1 MIPALKVGF
10 LFTYVAP
17 LAFVLVITL
26 LKEAWDDFQRYRRDK
41 ELNNKTHEKLTLNGA
56 YTEVTSANMKVGD
69 IIKVRHNER
78 VPADMLL
85 LYTTEKSGAVFIRT
99 D

>member
-1 MIPALKVGF
+1 
-10 LFTYVAP
+10 
-17 LAFVLVITL
+17 
-26 LKEAWDDFQRYRRDK
+26 
-41 ELNNKTHEKLTLNGA
+41 LNGA

>member
-1 MIPALKVGF
+1 MIFRDIEEIRSSIIRLMSKYA
-10 LFTYVAP
+10 FTE
-17 LAFVLVITL
+17 TL
-26 LKEAWDDFQRYRRDK
+26 NR
-41 ELNNKTHEKLTLNGA
+41 KLTLNGG

-69 IIKVRHNER
+69 IIKVHHNER

-99 D
+99 DQLDGETDWKLRKAVGIT